1 MLYTPLG
8 SLSRVLPTVLYLAQA
23 IRLPCLLLMFCT
35 ATAAKGQEIL
45 TDSFRAYPTHHTA
58 PADAAIQL
66 QEQLKRAGIKADVVP
81 DNRANRLLINGPAQS
96 HQLATE
102 YTRSLHRVGNQD
114 EISLK
119 PYPLEGTDLT
129 ATVKSLRK
137 KYADQDEVRI
147 GVDKRNNQVLVYARP
162 SVHAEITDMLAGRS
176 TNQPTVNPS
185 TPSTAADAP
194 MPNVNSSKVPS
205 LTWANLSSGKADA
218 TLEHITWQQLVGILN
233 QLTPNELSPSA
244 GADRGVLE
252 FELPAKQGQ
261 TKLFINPT
269 SRQYSLEGKD
279 ELVRSWTHA
288 IRTIDQRN
296 ASLDATTQ
304 AIPIKNQDSAAT
316 ITRAVGLLQTARE
329 NAISAKIRWGGDLVG
344 IESRGDQPAAD
355 PRLNQAATDS
365 LVAQNAPQDEPNR
378 PSEEQADQEENTE
391 IRLPGGEVGVDGSMI
406 GPVQIEFV
414 DGLDSIIIRGRKP
427 DVERVM
433 KIIDDIERLSIDT
446 EPLIELI
453 PLKHVNSL
461 SMAEL
466 VTELNTQAL
475 AARRGSVSITPLVK
489 PNAILLIGREEGV
502 RATAD
507 LIERLD
513 QPVAPAS
520 QFKIFQLSNSSATDA
535 QLTIETFFSE
545 RGGLGPVIQV
555 QADFRTN
562 SLIVYA
568 SPRDMEEVGQLIKEI
583 DTNASKAVDEV
594 RVFKL
599 NNALAEELAPVL
611 QATLRGDDTLNQSGG
626 GFGQQGGGF
635 GQQGGGFGQN
645 QQNQRGQF
653 TAPRSSMLTL
663 TIDEQGNRVLKSG
676 LLTNVRV
683 AADVRAN
690 SLVVTAPSESMSLI
704 AALVKQLDE
713 LPTSEAQIKVFTI
726 INGDAPSLAETL
738 QELFGETDQQDGP
751 TLQSATGAGESSL
764 VPLRFS
770 VDLRTNSIIATGGS
784 ADLGVV
790 EAILLRLDEDDISQR
805 RSRVY
810 RLMNAPAL
818 DVATAINEFLRSERD
833 IQLVNPDAISP
844 FEQIEREV
852 VVVPEVVS
860 NSLIIS
866 STPRYFEQISEI
878 VEELDERPPMVMI
891 QVLIAEVDLGNAEEF
906 GVELGLQDSLLFDRS
921 AVFNDLVETGTLVPG
936 FNFNNQTLGNSA
948 SADSLSTREKVAGQA
963 LTSLALGRTSSDL
976 GYGGL
981 VLSASSESV
990 NLLIRALRESRRLD
1004 VLSRPQV
1011 MTLNN
1016 QPAFVLVGQRVPYVE
1031 GIQVLNS
1038 GQSLSPIEFE
1048 NVGLVLGVTPRISPD
1063 GLVVMEIDAE
1073 KSKLSDDPVT
1083 VGIAEDGTPLTQQ
1096 PIDTTTL
1103 QTTVSAR
1110 SGQTVILGG
1119 LITKA
1124 KNSVSRRVPY
1134 LADVPLLGE
1143 LFRYD
1148 NVEETRTELLII
1160 MTPHIVR
1167 KEEDLEILNQVES
1180 ERMSWCLAD
1189 VIDVDGDTG
1198 LSGGGINRSEAG
1210 FTELIYPD
1218 IDPSGSQPLSPEEVP
1233 MPSERSP
1240 ADPPA
1245 PGNDPTTLEN
1255 SAPAEGDSEHDITRR
1270 FSNWFKRRNSSTA
1283 EAETSEAETSEGSEK
1298 PAVPLNFSDDLP
1310 SKDLSDDTLAPP
1322 TPDNVSPINPVQYV
1336 VPKKQDSSRWR
1347 KLRSKLPIPGRGKS

>member
-1 MLYTPLG
+1 MT
-8 SLSRVLPTVLYLAQA
+8 
-23 IRLPCLLLMFCT
+23 LLLLVICSMTT
-35 ATAAKGQEIL
+35 ASGQETL
-45 TDSFRAYPTHHTA
+45 TDSFRAYPTHNTP
-58 PADAAIQL
+58 PAQAAIQL
-66 QEQLKRAGIKADVVP
+66 QERLQRARVQADVVP
-81 DNRANRLLINGPAQS
+81 DNRAKRLLINGPARS
-96 HQLATE
+96 HQLAAE
-102 YTRSLHRVGNQD
+102 YTRTLRTTANED
-114 EISLK
+114 EITLK
-119 PYPLEGTDLT
+119 PYPLQGTDLSET
-129 ATVKSLRK
+129 IKSLRR
-137 KYADQDEVRI
+137 KYADQDQVRI
-147 GVDKRNNQVLVYARP
+147 GMDTRNNQVLVYAQP
-162 SVHAEITDMLAGRS
+162 SVHAEITKFLAERS
-176 TNQPTVNPS
+176 PNKQTADPTPKS
-185 TPSTAADAP
+185 TVTD
-194 MPNVNSSKVPS
+194 KVPS
-205 LTWANLSSGKADA
+205 LSWVNLGLGKADA
-218 TLEHITWQQLVGILN
+218 TLQHITWQQLVEILD
-233 QLTPNELSPSA
+233 QVTADKLSPSETA
-244 GADRGVLE
+244 ANNDMLE
-252 FELPAKQGQ
+252 FQLPAKRGQ
-261 TKLFINPT
+261 TKLLINPT
-269 SRQYSLEGKD
+269 TQQYRLEGND
-279 ELVRSWTHA
+279 DLVRSWSHA
-288 IRTIDQRN
+288 IRTIDQRS
-296 ASLDATTQ
+296 ASRDATTQ
-304 AIPIKNQDSAAT
+304 VIPIKNQDSAAT
-316 ITRAVGLLQTARE
+316 ITRAVGLLQSARE
-329 NAISAKIRWGGDLVG
+329 NAVSAKIRWGGDLVG
-344 IESRGDQPAAD
+344 IESQGSQQSGDLPTEQV
-355 PRLNQAATDS
+355 ATDE
-365 LVAQNAPQDEPNR
+365 LLAQNAPQDQQEPQE
-378 PSEEQADQEENTE
+378 PTADEQADRGENTE

-414 DGLDSIIIRGRKP
+414 EGLDSIIIRGRKP

-446 EPLIELI
+446 EPSIELI

-502 RATAD
+502 KATAD

-583 DTNASKAVDEV
+583 DVNASKAVDEV

-611 QATLRGDDTLNQSGG
+611 QATLRGDDTLNRSGG
-626 GFGQQGGGF
+626 GLGGQGGGL

-653 TAPRSSMLTL
+653 SAPRSSMLTL

-683 AADVRAN
+683 AADIRAN

-704 AALVKQLDE
+704 AALVQQLDE

-726 INGDAPSLAETL
+726 LNGDAPSLAETL

-891 QVLIAEVDLGNAEEF
+891 QVLIAEVDLGNQEEF

-921 AVFNDLVETGTLVPG
+921 VRFDPVDELVVEPGILEPG
-936 FNFNNQTLGNSA
+936 FNFNNQPLGNAA
-948 SADSLSTREKVAGQA
+948 SAAALANKAKFAGQA
-963 LTSLALGRTSSDL
+963 LSSFALSRTNADL

-1073 KSKLSDDPVT
+1073 KSKLSDNTVT

-1119 LITKA
+1119 LITKG

-1134 LADVPLLGE
+1134 LADVPLVGE

-1148 NVEETRTELLII
+1148 NVEEVRTELLII
-1160 MTPHIVR
+1160 MTPRIVR

-1189 VIDVDGDTG
+1189 VIEVDGDTG
-1198 LSGGGINRSEAG
+1198 LSGGGINRSEIG
-1210 FTELIYPD
+1210 FTELIYPN
-1218 IDPSGSQPLSPEEVP
+1218 IDPSGNQPLTPEEVP
-1233 MPSERSP
+1233 MPGEQLPTEPPSP
-1240 ADPPA
+1240 
-1245 PGNDPTTLEN
+1245 GEDPTTRET
-1255 SAPAEGDSEHDITRR
+1255 SATADEKSHVLTQR
-1270 FSNWFKRRNSSTA
+1270 FNHWFKRRNKNPAT
-1283 EAETSEAETSEGSEK
+1283 EFPEK
-1298 PAVPLNFSDDLP
+1298 PETPLDSSGVQPNVESSINTLTQP
-1310 SKDLSDDTLAPP
+1310 PLSDIPP
-1322 TPDNVSPINPVQYV
+1322 VSPAQYV
-1336 VPKKQDSSRWR
+1336 VPKKEESSTWN
-1347 KLRSKLPIPGRGKS
+1347 KLRAKLSLPGRGKP